1 MTIVYLKRRISTG
14 QDPQL
19 HYCNDT
25 AEKILCSTDHRESLQ
40 SSHEDEIVIESRLHP
55 QHRQPED
62 NITGGSDSPL
72 NRSPRSHRHG
82 NVGERPR
89 RFCSAENMAYLI
101 FFILLIIYVALQ
113 IIMAT
118 IHFDIGP
125 MNEENDNIIP
135 QSDSHNDSHN
145 AVKIGIWWS
154 KIMSKQ
160 FTRFASFIIDLIPSP
175 TNNPLQKSEDGYVL
189 IFQIL
194 LAINIA
200 ALLPALYTRVLLQWG
215 QSRNPSETNEEKQR
229 QIIHNNLLY
238 KMYLPTYL
246 LATCADWLQGP
257 YKYALYSSYG
267 YTQKDIAHL
276 FVVGYGSGMVLGS
289 LVGGLAD
296 QYGRKKLCLC
306 YCLCY
311 MFSVSMKHFKN
322 FNLLLLGRVGG
333 GIATSLL
340 FSVFESWLIG
350 AHIEKGLTGSGN
362 KTSDKD
368 EEEKWLAKSFSY
380 STYGSSLVA
389 IGSGVLA
396 NVVVENSGK
405 MRPLGGND
413 NIYVGGYIAA
423 FDACLVPLVLCA
435 VLIMCLWDENYGGG
449 MASNTHRDE
458 EIAEQVELVALQR
471 GDSGIAKKHSSVS
484 LKDAESIEV
493 EEKSLEPLPPNS
505 AKVGLLSGIRTV
517 WNSPLILS
525 ICIIAS
531 AFEGSMYI
539 FIFLWTPALTHIE
552 SQLKPTANELPFGWI
567 FASFMLCCLLGTI
580 SFSRLSR
587 AGISAANCLVGILA
601 LAALSCLAMAYPHI
615 SGSRGAFSVQYLGM
629 LTYEFV
635 IGAYYPAISVLKG
648 KLVPEDQRAAIYN
661 VFRLPLNLLVLINL
675 TAGFSTQLSFLAN
688 AILLIMACILQIRL
702 VGKTATIR

>member
-1 MTIVYLKRRISTG
+1 MVIVHLKRHISTG
-14 QDPQL
+14 GQESQL
-19 HYCNDT
+19 RCDDT
-25 AEKILCSTDHRESLQ
+25 AEKIRSTQIPDHRHREFE
-40 SSHEDEIVIESRLHP
+40 SSHESEIVIERRLYP
-55 QHRQPED
+55 QHRGQDDIERS
-62 NITGGSDSPL
+62 GSPL
-72 NRSPRSHRHG
+72 KRSPRNNRHLNIG
-82 NVGERPR
+82 DRPR
-89 RFCSAENMAYLI
+89 RFCSAENIAYLI
-101 FFILLIIYVALQ
+101 FFILLIIYAALQ

-125 MNEENDNIIP
+125 TSNNFNNDNM
-135 QSDSHNDSHN
+135 SSHSVDHN
-145 AVKIGIWWS
+145 AVQVGIWWS
-154 KIMSKQ
+154 KVKQ
-160 FTRFASFIIDLIPSP
+160 LTRFAACIVDLIPSP
-175 TNNPLQKSEDGYVL
+175 TNNPLQQSEDGYVL

-200 ALLPALYTRVLLQWG
+200 ALVPTIYTRVLLHWD
-215 QSRNPSETNEEKQR
+215 QSQNPSENNEEKQR
-229 QIIHNNLLY
+229 HIIHNNLLY
-238 KMYLPTYL
+238 KIYLPAYL

-276 FVVGYGSGMVLGS
+276 FVAGYGSGMVLGS

-350 AHIEKGLTGSGN
+350 AHIEKGLTSSGN
-362 KTSDKD
+362 KTNDKD

-389 IGSGVLA
+389 IGAGVLA
-396 NVVVENSGK
+396 NLVVENSGQ
-405 MRPLGGND
+405 MRPLALGGN

-435 VLIMCLWDENYGGG
+435 VLIICLWDENFGGG
-449 MASNTHRDE
+449 MTSNTHRDE
-458 EIAEQVELVALQR
+458 EIAEHVELVVIQR
-471 GDSGIAKKHSSVS
+471 HDSGIAKKHSSV
-484 LKDAESIEV
+484 LLNEDEQIEV
-493 EEKSLEPLPPNS
+493 KEKSSEYPQSSS
-505 AKVGLLSGIRTV
+505 AKVGLLSGIFTV
-517 WNSPLILS
+517 WNSPQILS

-552 SQLKPTANELPFGWI
+552 TQLKPTADDLPFGWI

-580 SFSRLSR
+580 SFSRFSR
-587 AGISAANCLVGILA
+587 AGISASKCLVGILA

-615 SGSRGAFSVQYLGM
+615 SGSRGAFCVQYWGM
-629 LTYEFV
+629 LTNEFV
-635 IGAYYPAISVLKG
+635 IGAYYPAMSVLKG
-648 KLVPEDQRAAIYN
+648 QLVPEDQRAAIYN

-675 TAGFSTQLSFLAN
+675 TAGFSTQFSFLAN

-702 VGKTATIR
+702 VGRTATMK